1 MGRFC
6 DNIVVLV
13 WRKCLRNG
21 FTFLFVPDIT
31 MEKCSLCANYG
42 KKKTW
47 KNELKISILQKV
59 SDTVRSF
66 GKIF

>member
-21 FTFLFVPDIT
+21 FTFLFAPDIT

-42 KKKTW
+42 KK
-47 KNELKISILQKV
+47 NLEEGV
-59 SDTVRSF
+59 
-66 GKIF
+66 